1 MKKIITLLLTVVL
14 GMSVLTGCGE
24 KEATQTNV
32 TESKEDVTT
41 ITEEVAADNVS
52 DRTTFIVGFDA
63 SFPPYGYMD
72 ENGEYVGFDLDLA
85 AEVCARM
92 GWELV
97 LQPIEWASKD
107 MELSSGS
114 IDCIWNG
121 FTMSADRVEK
131 YAWSSPYVDNSQVF
145 VVAADAGIS
154 KQADLA
160 DKVVAVQSDSSALE
174 ALNAEESEALKASFA
189 ELMEVADYNTA
200 FMNLEAGAVDAVA
213 MDYGVANYQIAS
225 RGDEFV
231 VLEEALAS
239 EVYGIGFLLGE
250 EDLRDAVQTTL
261 NDMVS
266 DGKFMEIA
274 EKWGLESSVI
284 LGK

>member
-32 TESKEDVTT
+32 TESKDDVTT
-41 ITEEVAADNVS
+41 ITEEVATDNVS

>member
-1 MKKIITLLLTVVL
+1 MKKIIILLFTVVL

-32 TESKEDVTT
+32 TESKADVTT